1 MTLMKL
7 NFNEGFFTQINLNIM
22 SFKRKSDVKV
32 KSEDSVK
39 RPRIVYE
46 GCLFYLEFMI
56 TEFLTYIFCYQ

>member
-1 MTLMKL
+1 
-7 NFNEGFFTQINLNIM
+7 M

-56 TEFLTYIFCYQ
+56 TEFLTYIFCY